1 MQKKYNSW
9 TLQFKELEIERGVG
23 EDDAVSPTVEKR
35 IAYRNNETN
44 KYDEIIS
51 QVYDKEP
58 DS

>member
-1 MQKKYNSW
+1 MQKKYNSCP
-9 TLQFKELEIERGVG
+9 LQFKELEIERGVG
-23 EDDAVSPTVEKR
+23 EDDTVSPTVGKR
-35 IAYRNNETN
+35 IAYRNSETT